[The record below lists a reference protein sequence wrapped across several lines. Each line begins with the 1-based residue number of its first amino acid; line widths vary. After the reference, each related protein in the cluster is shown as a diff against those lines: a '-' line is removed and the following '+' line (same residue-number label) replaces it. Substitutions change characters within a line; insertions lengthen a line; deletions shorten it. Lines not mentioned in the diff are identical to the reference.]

1 VAHGH
6 DLHFL
11 ERLERLSTPE
21 TELALSLYQDPVLIR
36 ALLEHLRLPEGA
48 ARVALSL
55 GDSEHGPFV
64 VVARDGHFVTCLAEG
79 MSPGEHPV
87 IPRGQLDAIARRVTE
102 IRFRFD
108 AVRQLAGQRGK
119 VFPLLG
125 RIFSAGPWLSREE
138 LSAIAAF
145 QPLLKRD
152 FLRMI
157 WETDALLERTRPLA
171 HRCVKR
177 GHLDDE
183 VLRAWWNEVWA
194 VGHLSVLA
202 NMDSRDVITELPAEA
217 PERGLL
223 SWPAVRQGV
232 VAVALRG
239 VWGVAK
245 LGRPVLPDYKRWY
258 VQSESPLEL
267 VDSALGLLG
276 IGLRHRSA
284 AAEVRKALAR
294 ENRAAAEG
302 RPAAATIPHIQSIIE
317 ELTALIFDRPDDC
330 ARAHVAMGRMHV
342 AKKTEDAGELPEDVA
357 RLVAANSPTTFVS
370 SREGLVLLFSC
381 LPWVCRAQPEDLYWP
396 AEYLEVIRQKWH
408 PEQAVR
414 VLRETQVANP
424 AAEPARVQAAPGRN
438 ETCPCGSG
446 KKYKRCHGL

>member
-6 DLHFL
+6 DVHFL

-21 TELALSLYQDPVLIR
+21 TELALSLYQDPLLIR
-36 ALLEHLRLPEGA
+36 ALLEQIRLPESA

-55 GDSEHGPFV
+55 GDGERGPFV

-87 IPRGQLDAIARRVTE
+87 IPRGQLDAIARRVAE
-102 IRFRFD
+102 VRNRFN
-108 AVRQLAGQRGK
+108 AVRQLAGPRGN
-119 VFPLLG
+119 VFALLG

-138 LSAIAAF
+138 FSAIAAF

-152 FLRMI
+152 FLHLL
-157 WETDALLERTRPLA
+157 WETNTLIDRTRPLA
-171 HRCVKR
+171 SRCVKR
-177 GHLDDE
+177 GRLGDD

-202 NMDSRDVITELPAEA
+202 NMDSRDVITDLPAEA

-245 LGRPVLPDYKRWY
+245 LGRPVLPDYKRWF

-267 VDSALGLLG
+267 LDSALGLLG
-276 IGLRHRSA
+276 IGLRHRGA

-302 RPAAATIPHIQSIIE
+302 RPAAVTIPQIQSIIE
-317 ELTALIFDRPDDC
+317 ELTELVFDRPEDC
-330 ARAHVAMGRMHV
+330 ARLHIALGRMHV
-342 AKKTEDAGELPEDVA
+342 TKKTDDDVELPEDIA
-357 RLVAANSPTTFVS
+357 RLLAANSPTTFVS
-370 SREGLVLLFSC
+370 SREGLVLLFAS
-381 LPWVCRAQPEDLYWP
+381 LPWVSRLQPEDLYWP
-396 AEYLEVIRQKWH
+396 AEYLEAIRQKWH
-408 PEQAVR
+408 PEQAAS
-414 VLRETQVANP
+414 VLRDTQVANP

-438 ETCPCGSG
+438 DPCPCGSG
-446 KKYKRCHGL
+446 KKYKRCHGV

>member
-1 VAHGH
+1 MAHGH
-6 DLHFL
+6 DVHFL

-21 TELALSLYQDPVLIR
+21 TELALSLYQDPILIR
-36 ALLEHLRLPEGA
+36 ALLEHLRLPENA

-55 GDSEHGPFV
+55 GDSERGPFV

-79 MSPGEHPV
+79 MSPGDHPV
-87 IPRGQLDAIARRVTE
+87 IPRGQLDAIARRVTLV
-102 IRFRFD
+102 RDRFD
-108 AVRQLAGQRGK
+108 ALRKLRGPRGN
-119 VFPLLG
+119 VFALLG
-125 RIFSAGPWLSREE
+125 RIFSSGQWLSREE
-138 LSAIAAF
+138 FSAIAAF

-152 FLRMI
+152 FVHLL
-157 WETDALLERTRPLA
+157 WEADALLERTRPLA
-171 HRCVKR
+171 SRAVKR
-177 GHLDDE
+177 GRLEDE
-183 VLRAWWNEVWA
+183 IVRAWWNEVWA

-202 NMDSRDVITELPAEA
+202 TMDSRDVITELPAEA
-217 PERGLL
+217 PGLL

-245 LGRPVLPDYKRWY
+245 LGRPILADYKRWY
-258 VQSESPLEL
+258 VQCESPLEL

-302 RPAAATIPHIQSIIE
+302 RPQAATIPIFQSIIE
-317 ELTALIFDRPDDC
+317 EVTELMFDRPEDC
-330 ARAHVAMGRMHV
+330 AHAHVAIGRMLV
-342 AKKTEDAGELPEDVA
+342 TKKTEDADELPEDIA
-357 RLVAANSPTTFVS
+357 RLVAANSPTTFLS
-370 SREGLVLLFSC
+370 AREGLLLLFSC

-396 AEYLEVIRQKWH
+396 ADHLEVIRQKWD
-408 PEQAVR
+408 PSQAAR
-414 VLRETQVANP
+414 VFRETEAANP
-424 AAEPARVQAAPGRN
+424 AAKPKRVQAAPGRN

-446 KKYKRCHGL
+446 KKYKRCHGT